1 MDESVGFVGRD
12 AELGKALDALRRG
25 NNLLVKGKAGI
36 GKSAFLRQLY
46 ERMAE
51 DRLCL
56 WAGDRNAKAL
66 LLDLI
71 EQTHDRVGLAVPE
84 RLLAPRIKARARRE
98 GRVQWEWVVKP
109 LERATTKDLAAILVD
124 SLRDRGALVLIESLE
139 VAPTLA
145 ELFADLTETCQVAAA
160 MDAKNR
166 RGPLTQAQA
175 RTIAERWLDES
186 SIRFHSARVRAAFL
200 RHVAQDSGGVP
211 AAIEGML
218 TAAANDGEVTPAK
231 VRAYAHE
238 AGVTYLDMTPVVI
251 LGAVVFMALRYISR
265 GISETELL
273 VLSGV
278 GSALFYGLSFL
289 MRRLAR

>member
-166 RGPLTQAQA
+166 RVRIEKLLWQFQVTIELGPLTQAQA

-211 AAIEGML
+211 AAIKG
-218 TAAANDGEVTPAK
+218 
-231 VRAYAHE
+231 
-238 AGVTYLDMTPVVI
+238 
-251 LGAVVFMALRYISR
+251 
-265 GISETELL
+265 
-273 VLSGV
+273 
-278 GSALFYGLSFL
+278 
-289 MRRLAR
+289 